1 MKIFL
6 KISIIG
12 FLLFGTLSC
21 QKQSVPDIEK
31 DFKTVEEQRRLEF
44 CSEVDLTN
52 NILDHYNVQLLF
64 KCMRWDKEFP
74 SLFQAITKVQKH
86 NWNHLM
92 MPLNDSILKNPK
104 QKERFFRNIRE
115 LDSVEGLD
123 DLSFV
128 INALTETNFYDAT
141 KDLFECIQ
149 DPTQKICESRQGRI
163 PTKSELIKILKFLD
177 VEPKALSYTS
187 NFMKHL
193 IIATGKEGEA
203 FRAEVLKFAKIDKFI
218 DMRLKVV
225 DMVAKKAEQGMTN
238 EDRELLS
245 KILLIGNQD
254 GTAPWIYTWLQNKN
268 LTVDVFLELLRYP
281 FDTNPQLVKDLRGLS
296 FVYND
301 GLQCGVQ
308 TNYNGQLVDFNLVNH
323 IGNYVEVIKTK
334 GQDQFI
340 DFSVRDLATL
350 KLAIPLCKELE
361 NNKYDTNFLIFM
373 TKMTKF
379 LSSPEYFDLFKFV
392 VQNTTAKADAN
403 KSFSENLYFFDFLS
417 KKVFESI
424 NNLNQTIY
432 GIAPDYYGV
441 AFKIVKNLDKQAYLD
456 LGRSGKLLFVPENDE
471 AFKGLALLWN
481 FYSPQE
487 KNFLFN
493 FLDRHYQNNI
503 NFVLLYDFYTKLLDD
518 SVEMLPNLR
527 KAWNSDELTREQS
540 YASLEDIL
548 SKFNGK
554 DTLQDFKKFFSR
566 DQILKVLEILSSG
579 TQINESAKRDLRYI
593 YADNYI
599 NAVKD
604 ENYKYDVLV
613 RPSSLSTK
621 DLKELLKCVD
631 SFATTSTFYDLV
643 KNLPSSCLTVEKDY
657 FGIRIYKWLNQFDKT
672 FLLQNPTM
680 DMKKSILDNEGIFSP
695 LMLNTN
701 LAALKIL
708 DETSGK
714 LSGQP
719 NGLIYIL
726 DKVSFYLYEFKFHEK
741 TLGVDLASAS
751 LDWLVAFDNEFKSE
765 LDFYRSSIIKE
776 WTSEDNFK
784 RTYPLLV
791 LSNDLLKQYGKWL
804 ENGQYLKSKFKSYPN
819 QPDELKCETYLDQ
832 LSGPYNCPS
841 KDKVKL
847 HASNVIK
854 TLGTVWDKQYGSPIG
869 GILRSLKNGGGI
881 MVPFESKKP
890 KKYYLTLNEALE
902 SVFDL
907 TDKTLSV
914 NQQKVSLVN
923 ENWDVVRPT
932 MTTMERIE
940 TVIREVRFDYN
951 YLGVAYLN
959 YVVAAEDYNDEV
971 KDRKGLLSKCVK
983 VPGVRCGRKMSDN
996 DLRMAQNS
1004 LKVYDG
1010 LLDANNGRNLEEKLK
1025 YGKFLGAFQQ
1035 TLVASSSKKAQERNL
1050 LPLDSE
1056 DLKKHNG
1063 TMLADLSLMAA
1074 FSNFGRFL
1082 RDRIAPNRTALNQ
1095 FLNRKDVKKVD
1106 EALLRGFDL
1115 PATTAAAESLMKK
1128 LLNKDPKSGKTV
1140 VDLAV
1145 DWTAGLSY
1153 QEQRRVEE
1161 TFGKLIAIGAY
1172 LGSPAD
1178 VFGET
1183 DQTASLEDM
1192 NLRYKN
1198 NNLFDVFITTEKFFD
1213 LWPLIMDAFPKDA
1226 KLVDVIRE
1234 ISPFVD
1240 FLHAELLKTDSSRNS
1255 EAYRL
1260 VNEGYIVLREVLF
1273 EKREQ
1278 LNYNFNINS
1287 ITGVD
1292 LLVAAIKKPELL
1304 KSAFHMVRQNFSFL
1318 SKFQEDRGDERVTKL
1333 AEYLAAFLSH
1343 PKLDASAL
1351 RLYFENSSRPV
1362 SCFADSGLCE
1372 PNYHYDEPMKIV
1384 RYLASKNQAGQQRFY
1399 EVSETLFKEERN
1411 NVDDFLKNILPSV
1424 ILK

>member
-1 MKIFL
+1 MKKL
-6 KISIIG
+6 LTISIIG
-12 FLLFGTLSC
+12 FLFFGTLSC

-44 CSEVDLTN
+44 CSDVDLTN

-74 SLFQAITKVQKH
+74 SLFLAITKIQKH

-92 MPLNDSILKNPK
+92 MPLNDAILKNPK

-149 DPTQKICESRQGRI
+149 DPTLKVCDNRQGRI
-163 PTKSELIKILKFLD
+163 PSKSDLIKILKFLE

-193 IIATGKEGEA
+193 IIAIGKEGEP
-203 FRAEVLKFAKIDKFI
+203 FRSEVLKFAKVDKFI

-225 DMVAKKAEQGMTN
+225 DMVARKAEEGMSE

-245 KILLIGNQD
+245 KLMLIGNQD
-254 GTAPWIYTWLQNKN
+254 GSAPWIYSWLQNKD
-268 LTVDVFLELLRYP
+268 LTVEVFLDLLRYP

-296 FVYND
+296 FAYND
-301 GLQCGVQ
+301 GLKCGAQ

-323 IGNYVEVIKTK
+323 IGNYVEVIKNK

-340 DFSVRDLATL
+340 DFSIRDIAAL
-350 KLAIPLCKELE
+350 KLAIPVCAELE
-361 NNKYDTNFLIFM
+361 RNKYNTNFLTFM
-373 TKMTKF
+373 TKMTKL
-379 LSSPEYFDLFKFV
+379 LSNREYYDLFSFV
-392 VQNTTAKADAN
+392 VQHTTAKADAN
-403 KSFSENLYFFDFLS
+403 KSFADNLYFFDFLS
-417 KKVFESI
+417 KNVFESV

-432 GIAPDYYGV
+432 GITPDYYGV
-441 AFKIVKNLDKQAYLD
+441 AFKIIKNLDKQAYLD
-456 LGRSGKLLFVPENDE
+456 LGRSGKMLFVPENDQ

-493 FLDRHYQNNI
+493 FLDRHFQNNT
-503 NFVLLYDFYTKLLDD
+503 NFILLFDFYTKLLDD
-518 SVEMLPNLR
+518 SVEMLPSLQ
-527 KAWNSDELTREQS
+527 KAWNSDEITREQS
-540 YASLEDIL
+540 YSSLEDIL
-548 SKFNGK
+548 PKFNGR
-554 DTLQDFKKFFSR
+554 DTLADFKKFFSR

-579 TQINESAKRDLRYI
+579 TQINENAKRDLRYM

-599 NAVKD
+599 NVVKD
-604 ENYKYDVLV
+604 EYYKYDVIV
-613 RPSSLSTK
+613 KPTSLTNK

-631 SFATTSTFYDLV
+631 SFESTSSFYDLV
-643 KNLPSSCLTVEKDY
+643 KNLPSSCLSVEKDY
-657 FGIRIYKWLNQFDKT
+657 FGVRIYKWLSQFDKT
-672 FLLQNPTM
+672 FLLQNPSI
-680 DMKKSILDNEGIFSP
+680 DMKKSILDNEGLFSP

-701 LAALKIL
+701 LLTLKVL
-708 DETSGK
+708 DETSAK
-714 LSGQP
+714 LSGQTS
-719 NGLIYIL
+719 GLVYVL
-726 DKVSFYLYEFKFHEK
+726 DKLSFYLYDFKFNEK
-741 TLGVDLASAS
+741 LFGVDLASAS
-751 LDWLVAFDNEFKSE
+751 LDWLVAFDNEFKGE
-765 LDFYRSSIIKE
+765 LDFYRSSLLKE
-776 WTSEDNFK
+776 WTSEENFK

-791 LSNDLLKQYGKWL
+791 LSTDLLKNYGKWL
-804 ENGQYLKSKFKSYPN
+804 ESDQYIKSKFKNYPA
-819 QPDELKCETYLDQ
+819 QPDEYKCEKYLDQ

-841 KDKVKL
+841 KEQVKT
-847 HASNVIK
+847 HTANIIK
-854 TLGTVWDKQYGSPIG
+854 TMGTVWEKQYGSPIG
-869 GILRSLKNGGGI
+869 GILRSFKNGGGI
-881 MVPFESKKP
+881 LVPFESKKP
-890 KKYYLTLNEALE
+890 KKYYLTLKESLE

-907 TDKTLSV
+907 TDKSLAV
-914 NQQKVSLVN
+914 NNQKVSLVN
-923 ENWDVVRPT
+923 EKWNTVNPT
-932 MTTMERIE
+932 LTTMERIE
-940 TVIREVRFDYN
+940 TVIREVRFDNN

-959 YVVAAEDYNDEV
+959 YVVAAEDYNEEV
-971 KDRKGLLSKCVK
+971 KDRKGLLSKCLK

-1010 LLDANNGRNLEEKLK
+1010 LHDANNGRGLEPKLK

-1035 TLVASSSKKAQERNL
+1035 TLVASSAKKAQERNL
-1050 LPLDSE
+1050 LPLDQD
-1056 DLKKHNG
+1056 DLRKHNG
-1063 TMLADLSLMAA
+1063 TLLADLSLMAA
-1074 FSNFGRFL
+1074 FSNLGRYV
-1082 RDRIAPNRTALNQ
+1082 RDRIAPTRAGLNQ

-1115 PATTAAAESLMKK
+1115 PATTVAGESLMKK
-1128 LLNKDPKSGKTV
+1128 LLIKDPKSGKTV

-1145 DWTAGLSY
+1145 DWTAGLNY

-1161 TFGKLIAIGAY
+1161 TFAKLVAIGAY

-1178 VFGET
+1178 VYGET
-1183 DQTASLEDM
+1183 EQTATLDEM
-1192 NLRYKN
+1192 NLRYKD

-1213 LWPLIMDAFPKDA
+1213 LWPLLMDAFPKDA
-1226 KLVDVIRE
+1226 KLIDMIRE
-1234 ISPFVD
+1234 ISPIVD
-1240 FLHAELLKTDSSRNS
+1240 FIHGELLKSDSSKDS
-1255 EAYRL
+1255 DAYRF
-1260 VNEGYIVLREVLF
+1260 VNEGYIVLKELLF

-1292 LLVAAIKKPELL
+1292 LAVAVIKKPELL
-1304 KSAFHMVRQNFSFL
+1304 KSAFQMIRQNFSFL
-1318 SKFQEDRGDERVTKL
+1318 SQFQADQGSERVTRL
-1333 AEYLAAFLSH
+1333 AEYLNAFLNH
-1343 PKLDASAL
+1343 PKLDAAAL
-1351 RLYFENSSRPV
+1351 RLYFENSSRPL
-1362 SCFADSGLCE
+1362 SCFSDSGLCE
-1372 PNYHYDEPMKIV
+1372 SNYHYDEPMKII
-1384 RYLASKNQAGQQRFY
+1384 RYLASKNQSGQQRFY
-1399 EVSETLFKEERN
+1399 EISHTLFKEERG
-1411 NVDDFLKNILPSV
+1411 NVDDFIKNILPSV